1 MANQQDV
8 DRAATEAREALQRR
22 DLSTARAAL
31 DELTELERTF
41 DAMLAQVSAP
51 AQRERLVDLRAGA
64 QSFHEEY
71 RHQLDELELDM
82 LDPKYEERVRRREQE
97 RNERE
102 AAERA
107 RATEVLQNLGGPFAA
122 LAGLAQLGGNPVTTL
137 AKPAVPNA
145 ASEVACPSCRTENP
159 LRAKFCLECG
169 ATMARRCASCGS
181 QLGNAKFCPDC
192 GRKAM

>member
-22 DLSTARAAL
+22 DLPAARAAL

-64 QSFHEEY
+64 QSYHEEY

-102 AAERA
+102 AAERT
-107 RATEVLQNLGGPFAA
+107 RAAEVLQSLGGPFAA
-122 LAGLAQLGGNPVTTL
+122 LAGLAQLGSPQVAPV
-137 AKPAVPNA
+137 AKPAAAAADVVP
-145 ASEVACPSCRTENP
+145 CPGCQTQNP
-159 LRAKFCLECG
+159 ARAKFCLECG
-169 ATMARRCASCGS
+169 TTMARRCASCGS
-181 QLGNAKFCPDC
+181 QLGSVKFCPEC
-192 GRKAM
+192 GLKAS